1 MSLEIEGNHAEQTT
15 ILVTGGSGLVG
26 GAVAR
31 HLKDRG
37 YQVLAPRRQELDLLD
52 RSQTERF
59 LALHQPTH
67 VIAAAALVGGI
78 AANIAEP
85 VRFLT
90 ENIEMQSNLMLA
102 ASMQNVKRFIFLS
115 SSCVYPRLCSQPM
128 REEYMLTGDFEPT
141 NKSYA
146 IAKVAGTQLA
156 SALNQE
162 DRLSATVLVPSNLY
176 GPGDSFDPIRAHV
189 ASALVKKFVDARRH
203 QKPVVEV
210 WGTGQARRELTHVSD
225 LASAIEMVLHR
236 DNVPFMINV
245 GTGVDHSISEIASL
259 IKAISGYEG
268 EVVFDTSKP
277 DGMPRK
283 VLDISRIQELGWSP
297 SIDLLMGLTELTHQ
311 YELLASAQSDVE
323 I

>member
-1 MSLEIEGNHAEQTT
+1 
-15 ILVTGGSGLVG
+15 
-26 GAVAR
+26 
-31 HLKDRG
+31 
-37 YQVLAPRRQELDLLD
+37 
-52 RSQTERF
+52 
-59 LALHQPTH
+59 
-67 VIAAAALVGGI
+67 
-78 AANIAEP
+78 
-85 VRFLT
+85 
-90 ENIEMQSNLMLA
+90 
-102 ASMQNVKRFIFLS
+102 
-115 SSCVYPRLCSQPM
+115 
-128 REEYMLTGDFEPT
+128 MLTGDFEPT